1 MDSNL
6 VSDSFVAQLDIDL
19 SSIIGKDTKI
29 ANDDIKMLD
38 EKNNEI
44 DSTLSYTIEIVDPD
58 TEQTP
63 EE

>member
-1 MDSNL
+1 
-6 VSDSFVAQLDIDL
+6 L
-19 SSIIGKDTKI
+19 SSIIGTDTKI

-58 TEQTP
+58 TE
-63 EE
+63 